1 MSMMNAQASQN
12 VDISRQENF
21 NNTNFRQATT
31 PSYSNLKNNANN
43 ANSNYS

>member
-21 NNTNFRQATT
+21 NNANFRQTTT
-31 PSYSNLKNNANN
+31 PNYSTLKNNPNN